1 MLTDTESADVQKCF
15 CEMRPFEEKGT
26 MDIKKGRILFER
38 VNTIHRFIYELK

>member
-26 MDIKKGRILFER
+26 MDIKKRQ
-38 VNTIHRFIYELK
+38 NTFRASEYNT

>member
-26 MDIKKGRILFER
+26 MDIKKGSIDVKGGVFG
-38 VNTIHRFIYELK
+38 IAG